1 MTSGALYLLVFVTP
15 VITVSKADT
24 PFPASNEVPLPQT
37 DEGLSQALSAAQTT
51 LTEIILSNPVI
62 KIVSHGSPT
71 VPLDDA
77 TLEVDNIA
85 LVHLTNLQLRSAPF
99 HMTSA
104 VPDLRLMGLSLHGS
118 ISMLEVTGNYT
129 ISLEIMNHTSM
140 ALITS
145 EKGSLNLTFQNMEI
159 SGLVGL
165 NFSENRLQ
173 FHTVDLLYRPNLV
186 ALRIYYKDGRGVP
199 RMTEEKSS
207 NLHGRVE
214 EPIYTDLAKRLNRLI
229 QEELNKML
237 RNVTIAQ
244 LMGNNTGTEISFKS
258 STNTRIGNLNDFIDC
273 ILNIT
278 KENITDQISI
288 PDFENSFEKKLGLI
302 IIRGI
307 FKAEGGW
314 LKSLETIHRTGDVTM
329 QRLNN
334 SIEVS
339 AAMGLRALQF
349 GYARY
354 LRNPCYHCE
363 SNNYTEKKA

>member
-1 MTSGALYLLVFVTP
+1 MTSRALYLLAFVTP
-15 VITVSKADT
+15 VIIVSKADT
-24 PFPASNEVPLPQT
+24 PFPAPNEVPLPQT
-37 DEGLSQALSAAQTT
+37 EEGLLQALSAAQTT
-51 LTEIILSNPVI
+51 LTEMILSNPVI

-77 TLEVDNIA
+77 SLEVDNIA
-85 LVHLTNLQLRSAPF
+85 LVHLTNLQLRSSPF
-99 HMTSA
+99 RMTSA
-104 VPDLRLMGLSLHGS
+104 VPDLRLMGLSLYGS

-129 ISLEIMNHTSM
+129 ISVEIMNHTSM

-145 EKGSLNLTFQNMEI
+145 DKGSLNLTFQNMEI

-165 NFSENRLQ
+165 NFNENRLQ

-199 RMTEEKSS
+199 RVTEEKSGS
-207 NLHGRVE
+207 LLGSVE
-214 EPIYTDLAKRLNRLI
+214 EPIYTDLANRLNLLI
-229 QEELNKML
+229 QDELNKML

-244 LMGNNTGTEISFKS
+244 LMGTHSGTEISFKS
-258 STNTRIGNLNDFIDC
+258 STNTQIGNLNYFIDY

-288 PDFENSFEKKLGLI
+288 PDFENLFEKKLGLI
-302 IIRGI
+302 TIRGN

-314 LKSLETIHRTGDVTM
+314 LKSLETIHRTADVTLK
-329 QRLNN
+329 RVNN
-334 SIEVS
+334 ITEVS
-339 AAMGLRALQF
+339 AAMGLTTLEF

-354 LRNPCYHCE
+354 
-363 SNNYTEKKA
+363 